1 MARSSLAE
9 ALLKLEPAE
18 RRAELKQM
26 SHRQRR
32 SLKRHWRLWAHEGQA
47 PPQGGWHTWLVM
59 AGRGYGKTRAGAEWV
74 REVAENDP
82 TARIAL
88 IGASLG
94 EARRV
99 MVEGPSGLLAIAPPR
114 QRPSYEPSKRQLT
127 WPKGAVATLYSAGEP
142 ESLRGPQH
150 SHACRAGPEG
160 VFRQRGACADRCAA
174 PPGDR
179 RRSRRPSGHPGRG
192 RNLADRRCANR
203 GMGGSCRRD
212 SVVPSRRMGLR
223 RPSRRNARARPFH
236 RARHLL
242 ARRLAPPGRAAGAER
257 RHHGRYRS
265 ADCDRRFDRRAGRG
279 RVSGGRLTRSH
290 WLRCSL
296 SGQPNEKAP
305 P

>member
-179 RRSRRPSGHPGRG
+179 RRSRRPSATPAEGETWLIGDAPTGAW
-192 RNLADRRCANR
+192 ADHA
-203 GMGGSCRRD
+203 GEIASYQAGGWAFAAPRD
-212 SVVPSRRMGLR
+212 GVRVLDRSTGQDIRWIGGWLR
-223 RPSRRNARARPFH
+223 PA
-236 RARHLL
+236 
-242 ARRLAPPGRAAGAER
+242 APPEPTGGTTVDTEARTAIADLIAALVEGGFLAGA
-257 RHHGRYRS
+257 
-265 ADCDRRFDRRAGRG
+265 
-279 RVSGGRLTRSH
+279 
-290 WLRCSL
+290 
-296 SGQPNEKAP
+296 
-305 P
+305 